1 LEHLVAQKQW
11 LLKEVHHRVKNNL
24 HTIISLLE
32 YQAAYLENDALKA
45 IEISQHRI
53 YAMSLIHQKLYLT
66 EDVKTIDMPVY
77 ISELISY
84 MRDSLG
90 IDQQIHFSLDI
101 QPLKLGIVQAMPLG
115 LIINEAVT
123 NSIKYA
129 FSPNVSGLI
138 TIQMCQ
144 VADDIT
150 IVITDNGKGIQ
161 PDAKDIKIGS
171 LGMKLMKGLSEDIN
185 AKIKFQNDEG
195 TKIIISFKNDLLNEH
210 YNPLSFSR
218 ETEVSL

>member
-1 LEHLVAQKQW
+1 MAQKEW

-66 EDVKTIDMPVY
+66 DDVKTIDMPVY
-77 ISELISY
+77 ISELVSY
-84 MRDSLG
+84 MSDSFG
-90 IDQQIHFSLDI
+90 INQQIRFSLDI
-101 QPLKLGIVQAMPLG
+101 QPLKLGIAQAMPLG

-123 NSIKYA
+123 NAIKYA

-138 TIQMCQ
+138 TIQMYQ
-144 VADDIT
+144 AGDEIT
-150 IVITDNGKGIQ
+150 VIITDNGKGIQ
-161 PDAKDIKIGS
+161 HDTKDAKIGS

-185 AKIKFQNDEG
+185 AKIKFQNNEG
-195 TKIIISFKNDLLNEH
+195 TKVIISFKIDPLSEH
-210 YNPLSFSR
+210 YNPLSLER